1 MPRAISTTPSIRSS
15 LRSNASRFVAI
26 LLVYV
31 LGVACATVP
40 TAQATEPESAGP
52 YLAGSRTI
60 SVTGIAGG
68 NANVTLRVYYPATAA
83 GANQPLSLAGAPYP
97 IVVFGHGF
105 SLSVSLYATLMSH
118 LATHGYIVAGVA
130 TEEGLFVGNLPRY
143 IKDCEAAVIGLRAA
157 GSNAA
162 NPLFQGIAST
172 AKAAAIGHS
181 FGGAAALVA
190 ASERPDLFA
199 ALVTLAATSTSPQGV
214 NIVAAASALTVP
226 ACHFGASQDSIVPP
240 AANLDVLYAATPS
253 TKRLLEIAGGN
264 HGYFH
269 EDFGIDWLTEAPA
282 AIPVS
287 EQQRIVRR
295 YQLCFLEWA
304 LRGSPLLLERFLGPT
319 AVNDTALSRQSVNLN
334 ETLLFGNGTGAL
346 GQPYGLYPARD
357 LGDSALILVAVAL
370 APSPIPTAYGPF
382 RLDPATTV
390 ALVTLP
396 IGGNGYAPLEF
407 TMPPVPSLS
416 GLTFPTQAVAP
427 LAPGNSLSN
436 TWSITIP

>member
-1 MPRAISTTPSIRSS
+1 MRHVTPTTPTS
-15 LRSNASRFVAI
+15 LPRFATKIVTTI
-26 LLVYV
+26 FMCVTSL
-31 LGVACATVP
+31 ACVTVT
-40 TAQATEPESAGP
+40 TAQATEPESLGP
-52 YLAGSRTI
+52 YLTGNRTI
-60 SVTGIAGG
+60 SVAGIAGG
-68 NANVTLRVYYPATAA
+68 NTNVSLRVYYPATAA
-83 GANQPLSLAGAPYP
+83 GANQPLALSGAPYP

-105 SLSVSLYATLMSH
+105 SLSVSLYATLMNH

-143 IKDCEAAVIGLRAA
+143 IKDCEAAVVGLRAA
-157 GSNAA
+157 GSNASS
-162 NPLFQGIAST
+162 PLFQGVASN

-199 ALVTLAATSTSPQGV
+199 ALVTLAATATSPQGV
-214 NIVAAASALTVP
+214 DIFQAASTLTVP

-240 AANLDVLYAATPS
+240 GANLDVLYAATPT

-269 EDFGIDWLTEAPA
+269 EAFGIDWLTEAPA

-287 EQQRIVRR
+287 EQQRVVRR

-304 LRGSPLLLERFLGPT
+304 MRGSPLLLDRFLGPT
-319 AVNDTALSRQSVNLN
+319 AVSDPALSRQSVNLD
-334 ETLLFGNGTGAL
+334 ETLLFGNGTGTQ
-346 GQPYGLYPARD
+346 GQFYGLYPARD
-357 LGDSALILVAVAL
+357 PGDSALLFVAFAL
-370 APSPIPTAYGPF
+370 APMPIPTAYGSF
-382 RLDPATTV
+382 RLDPNTTV

-396 IGGNGYAPLEF
+396 VGADGYAPLEF
-407 TMPPVPSLS
+407 TMPPLPTLS